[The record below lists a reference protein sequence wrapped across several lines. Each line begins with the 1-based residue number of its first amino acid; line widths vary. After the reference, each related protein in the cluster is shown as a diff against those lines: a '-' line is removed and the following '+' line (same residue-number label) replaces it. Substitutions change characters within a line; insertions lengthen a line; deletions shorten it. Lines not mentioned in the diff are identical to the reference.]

1 MCPGSCFGSEAG
13 GSSDALG
20 HSEGLGRHKR
30 GDNWQSRWGCLYP
43 SLFQSKKLQ
52 KQMEAWLD
60 RVRSLKQKLPAHP
73 VTRDAAAVQAD
84 AQREAL
90 PLLGQAHCPA
100 KQDLSGA
107 WRTLPGWRPRPGSG
121 GTQALV
127 TRQIRD
133 RLGGG
138 QHGVQGTWQGHWEPL
153 IMLLARQPFPVLWG
167 QESGWLQGSPG
178 TLGVCRG
185 GGTAREVW
193 GLASS
198 SGCGL
203 PLCFPEDSKATAR
216 FHQTHARL
224 GVRVPGW
231 LCAQPAS
238 SRGPASPGGGTGS
251 LAPVPTS
258 EERPQSDTEVAR
270 MLGGPGG
277 LTPNPHPPDSTR
289 PGGAAEGLIPYW
301 YTA

>member
-20 HSEGLGRHKR
+20 HSEGLGRHKW

-43 SLFQSKKLQ
+43 SLFQLKKLQ

-133 RLGGG
+133 R
-138 QHGVQGTWQGHWEPL
+138 
-153 IMLLARQPFPVLWG
+153 M
-167 QESGWLQGSPG
+167 
-178 TLGVCRG
+178 
-185 GGTAREVW
+185 
-193 GLASS
+193 
-198 SGCGL
+198 
-203 PLCFPEDSKATAR
+203 
-216 FHQTHARL
+216 
-224 GVRVPGW
+224 
-231 LCAQPAS
+231 
-238 SRGPASPGGGTGS
+238 
-251 LAPVPTS
+251 
-258 EERPQSDTEVAR
+258 
-270 MLGGPGG
+270 
-277 LTPNPHPPDSTR
+277 
-289 PGGAAEGLIPYW
+289 GGAAWGAGDLAGPLGATHYAAGAPAFPSAVGTGKWLAPGKPGDARCLSRRGNGQGGLGLGLQQRMRAPSLLPRRQQSDSPIPPD
-301 YTA
+301 TC